1 MVGSDSILQR
11 LDPLPGREKKEIEA
25 KRQSATWTGEGG
37 HVYPFVLLLYPFVLT
52 NDLAQA
58 DQSELGL
65 IEKLSNQSSL
75 FLVFDPREEFGAEA
89 RDRLRL
95 IKRHLVVNL
104 AALEVTRLAARLE
117 DWLDFRIEVRLF
129 RSRKR

>member
-75 FLVFDPREEFGAEA
+75 FLVFDPREEFGAES
-89 RDRLRL
+89 RDGLRL
-95 IKRHLVVNL
+95 VERHAIVNL
-104 AALEVTRLAARLE
+104 AAGKMTRLAARLE
-117 DWLDFRIEVRLF
+117 DWLYLIIEVGFLRC
-129 RSRKR
+129 